1 MRKRLIAT
9 LLSFILVLST
19 LFVSACDGANPGDP
33 ANPPTPPQPQVV
45 YAVNYASTLVRL
57 DKGQS
62 TNPSLIFTADG
73 VSADL
78 SLLTFSSDDTSVAT
92 VNASGQITAV
102 GAGYA
107 NVTASIGEGANT
119 VSDTIGVSV
128 TAYDYTVVANPKS
141 YSIVYGETVALTA
154 IGYLN
159 GDFMADSGFAWTSA
173 DPTIAEVVN
182 DSFVKGRGEGQTT
195 LTVNYLGATDTV
207 TVSVGVPEF
216 SILLSATSYIID
228 SQKPFT
234 VPYTAMAGTNV
245 DDRAEIAWHIAD
257 TSVATINDGVIVG
270 LKDGTTTLTANY
282 HGAIDTATIKVVKTV
297 NASEINSFNE
307 DYINIYGRTYLTG
320 NKLTLEH
327 VSNGV
332 EVAILG
338 NQLSINATVTG
349 NLYVRVYID
358 GVEQPDR
365 IQLTPS
371 VTNYLVASNIT
382 NDYHTIRIV
391 KTSENFVGKINIESF
406 VAPAFAIAK
415 QPAGPRIE
423 FIGDSITAGYG
434 ALQSGGSWS
443 DVGSDGT
450 QSYSYQT
457 AQRLNATYSIIA
469 RQGICVKKL
478 MWTNYNMYDN
488 FYPYISKD
496 NQTAYSFNF
505 NPDVVVL
512 ALGTNDA
519 SYMSKGQSSYE
530 SGAYSQAQFA
540 TDYKNMLTLIRQ
552 KNPNAY
558 IVCIYGMM
566 GKLAGIDG
574 GIADAVSAFGD
585 SKVSYINDWVADANG
600 QNGHPHKNAHAGYA
614 DKLATYISNLLK

>member
-1 MRKRLIAT
+1 MKKRFTAI
-9 LLSFILVLST
+9 LLSFVLALST
-19 LFVSACDGANPGDP
+19 LFISACDGVDPGEP
-33 ANPPTPPQPQVV
+33 PTPPTPPQPQVV

-62 TNPSLIFTADG
+62 TTPSLIFTADG
-73 VSADL
+73 EDADV
-78 SLLTFSSDDTSVAT
+78 SLLTFTSDDPTVAT

-107 NVTASIGEGANT
+107 NITASIGEGENE

-128 TAYDYTVVANPKS
+128 TAYDYTVVASPKS

-154 IGYLN
+154 MGYLN
-159 GDFMADSGFAWTSA
+159 GDFTADSGFAWTSA
-173 DPTIAEVVN
+173 DPTIAEIVN
-182 DSFVKGRGEGQTT
+182 GSYVKGRGEGQTT

-216 SILLSATSYIID
+216 NILLSETSYLVD
-228 SQKPFT
+228 SQKPLT

-245 DDRAEIAWHIAD
+245 DDRPEITWHIAD
-257 TSVATINDGVIVG
+257 TSVATVNDGVIVG
-270 LKDGTTTLTANY
+270 LKDGTTTLTVNY
-282 HGAIDTATIKVVKTV
+282 HGATDTATIKVVKTV
-297 NASEINSFNE
+297 SATEINAFNE
-307 DYINIYGRTYLTG
+307 DYINIYGRTYLTD

-338 NQLSINATVTG
+338 NQLSLNATVTA
-349 NLYVRVYID
+349 NLYVRIYID
-358 GVEQPDR
+358 GVEQDR
-365 IQLTPS
+365 ISFTPS
-371 VTNYLVASNIT
+371 VSNYLVATNIT

-391 KTSENFVGKINIESF
+391 KTSENFVGKIYIESF

-434 ALQSGGSWS
+434 ALQSGSSWS

-457 AQRLNATYSIIA
+457 AKRLNATYSIIA
-469 RQGICVKKL
+469 RQGICVKRL
-478 MWTNYNMYDN
+478 MWTDYNMYDN
-488 FYPYISKD
+488 FYPYVSKD

-519 SYMSKGQSSYE
+519 SYMTAGGSKYD

-566 GKLAGIDG
+566 GKNAGIDG
-574 GIADAVSAFGD
+574 GISDAVSAFGD

-600 QNGHPHKNAHAGYA
+600 QNGHPHKTAHAGYA
-614 DKLATYISNLLK
+614 EKLASYISNLLK

>member
-1 MRKRLIAT
+1 MKKRFTAI
-9 LLSFILVLST
+9 LLSFVLALST
-19 LFVSACDGANPGDP
+19 LFISACDGVDPGEP
-33 ANPPTPPQPQVV
+33 PTPPTPPQPQVV

-62 TNPSLIFTADG
+62 TTPSLIFTADG
-73 VSADL
+73 ENADV
-78 SLLTFSSDDTSVAT
+78 SLLTFTSDDTTVAT

-107 NVTASIGEGANT
+107 NVTASIGEGENA

-154 IGYLN
+154 MGYLN
-159 GDFMADSGFAWTSA
+159 GDFTADSGFAWSSA
-173 DPTIAEVVN
+173 DPTIAEIVN
-182 DSFVKGRGEGQTT
+182 GSYVKGRGEGQTT

-216 SILLSATSYIID
+216 NILLSETSYLVD
-228 SQKPFT
+228 SQKPLT

-245 DDRAEIAWHIAD
+245 DDRPEITWHIAD
-257 TSVATINDGVIVG
+257 TSVATVNDGVIVG

-282 HGAIDTATIKVVKTV
+282 HGATDTATIKVVKTV
-297 NASEINSFNE
+297 SATEINAFNE
-307 DYINIYGRTYLTG
+307 DYINIYGRTYLTD

-338 NQLSINATVTG
+338 NQLSLNATVTAS
-349 NLYVRVYID
+349 LYVRIYID
-358 GVEQPDR
+358 GVEQDR
-365 IQLTPS
+365 INFTPS
-371 VTNYLVASNIT
+371 VSNYLVATNIT

-391 KTSENFVGKINIESF
+391 KTSENFVGKIYIESF

-434 ALQSGGSWS
+434 ALQSGSSWS

-457 AQRLNATYSIIA
+457 AKRLNATYSIIA

-488 FYPYISKD
+488 FYPYVSKD

-519 SYMSKGQSSYE
+519 SYMSRGGSSYE
-530 SGAYSQAQFA
+530 TGAYSQAQFA

-574 GIADAVSAFGD
+574 GISDAVSAFGD

-614 DKLATYISNLLK
+614 DKLAAYISNLLK